1 MRNEMQDTGT
11 TGSQSA
17 VHDERISWRRLLPVA
32 LLAALLAAV
41 ANTLVYFAASGLGFI
56 PQSVL
61 IPTASGES
69 PLTVG
74 MVVITSVVAM
84 VGAAIVFAVIG
95 LFARRPVRLFHIVAI
110 VVLVL
115 SFVAPAT
122 IPGAPVAM
130 ILSMEV
136 MHMVSWAVIVGL
148 LTTLARR
155 EKLKRHINET
165 ARSCCEPAG
174 GTDEQL
180 LPE

>member
-1 MRNEMQDTGT
+1 MQNTQTAGNEKIAG
-11 TGSQSA
+11 G
-17 VHDERISWRRLLPVA
+17 ERIAWGRLPW
-32 LLAALLAAV
+32 AALLAAV
-41 ANTLVYFAASGLGFI
+41 AAAVANVLVYFTASALGFI

-69 PLTVG
+69 PLMVG
-74 MVVITSVVAM
+74 MVAITSVIGT
-84 VGAAIVFAVIG
+84 VGAAIVFAIIG
-95 LFARRPVRLFHIVAI
+95 LFARRPVRLFRILAI

-136 MHMVSWAVIVGL
+136 MHVVAWAVTVGL

-155 EKLKRHINET
+155 EK
-165 ARSCCEPAG
+165 
-174 GTDEQL
+174 
-180 LPE
+180 